1 MNRNQ
6 ISLSLVL
13 GASEVPISVQD
24 FGSRLMVQKAIYLLQ
39 QAGIEMG
46 YPYSWYIRGPYSSR
60 LADDLFYVADLE
72 KDEAEELKAYT
83 LGEKTRAIVER
94 VKNLLAPDKGARERA
109 KHLELVASVLFLIR
123 TGQAK
128 PNEEGRLSQILKANG
143 KAFEP
148 DDAKDAVASLE
159 RNGYAL

>member
-6 ISLSLVL
+6 IILSLVL
-13 GASEVPISVQD
+13 DAAEVPISVHD
-24 FGSRLMVQKAIYLLQ
+24 FSARLTVQKATYLLQ
-39 QAGIEMG
+39 QAGIELG

-60 LADDLFYVADLE
+60 LAEDLFYLAELE
-72 KDEAEELKAYT
+72 PPEVEELKAYT

-94 VKNLLAPDKGARERA
+94 VKSLLNSSSEGCPRA

-128 PNEEGRLSQILKANG
+128 PTESQRLSEILKANG

-148 DDAKDAVASLE
+148 HDAKQAVEALG
-159 RNGYAL
+159 RYGYPL